1 MKILRFKESHNIT
14 GPRIKALR
22 KEKGLTQ
29 EQVVA
34 KMQLSGIQI
43 DQKAISRLES
53 GDRVITDY
61 ELMRLAEI
69 LGTSVDQIIRD
80 SLYSAEDEQ

>member
-1 MKILRFKESHNIT
+1 MKILRFKETHNIT
-14 GPRIKALR
+14 GTRIKTLR
-22 KEKGLTQ
+22 IKMKLTQ
-29 EQVVA
+29 EQVAA
-34 KMQLSGIQI
+34 KMQLAGIQI

-61 ELMRLAEI
+61 ELMCLAEI
-69 LGTSVDQIIRD
+69 LNTSADQIIRE

>member
-14 GPRIKALR
+14 GTRIKALR
-22 KEKGLTQ
+22 KKMGLTQ
-29 EQVVA
+29 DQVVA
-34 KMQLSGIQI
+34 KMQLAGIQI

-61 ELMRLAEI
+61 ELLILSEI
-69 LGTSVDQIIRD
+69 LRTSVDQILKD
-80 SLYSAEDEQ
+80 SLYSAEYEE

>member
-1 MKILRFKESHNIT
+1 MKILRFKETHNIT
-14 GPRIKALR
+14 GARIKTLR
-22 KEKGLTQ
+22 IKMKLTQ
-29 EQVVA
+29 EQVAA
-34 KMQLSGIQI
+34 KMQLAGIQI

-61 ELMRLAEI
+61 ELMCLAEI
-69 LGTSVDQIIRD
+69 LKTSADQIIRE

>member
-1 MKILRFKESHNIT
+1 MKILRFKETHNIT
-14 GPRIKALR
+14 GARIKTLR
-22 KEKGLTQ
+22 IKMKLTQ
-29 EQVVA
+29 EQVAA
-34 KMQLSGIQI
+34 KMQLAGIQI

-61 ELMRLAEI
+61 ELMCLAEI
-69 LGTSVDQIIRD
+69 LNTSADQIIRE